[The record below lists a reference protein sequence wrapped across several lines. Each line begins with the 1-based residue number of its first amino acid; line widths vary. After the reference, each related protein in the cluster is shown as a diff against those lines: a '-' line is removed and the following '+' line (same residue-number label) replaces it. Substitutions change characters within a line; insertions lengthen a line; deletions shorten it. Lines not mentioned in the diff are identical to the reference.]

1 MTTKKKEKEKE
12 QEKEDSKSKAG
23 AVKGKDAVTDLLDM
37 GSGKGYVT
45 HDEIERHVPAESW
58 DADTL
63 DRIFTNLQ
71 EMGAD
76 ILHKFTQKGDLLYI
90 EAQARQ
96 NVYEKEDGTKNYT
109 IDFIINN
116 FEFLQQKPKEENNA
130 EQATEQTTDKNEL
143 PF

>member
-1 MTTKKKEKEKE
+1 MNKTQFIGRLTKDVEIGIAKSGLAFGKLSLAVNRDYKDENGEKQTDFFDFKIF
-12 QEKEDSKSKAG
+12 
-23 AVKGKDAVTDLLDM
+23 GK
-37 GSGKGYVT
+37 
-45 HDEIERHVPAESW
+45 
-58 DADTL
+58 
-63 DRIFTNLQ
+63 
-71 EMGAD
+71 GAD
-76 ILHKFTQKGDLLYI
+76 ILHKFTQKGDLLYV

-130 EQATEQTTDKNEL
+130 EQATEKATDKDEL